1 MNSPSQ
7 IVRDA
12 TGAVADLVTG
22 MVKASRKSKA
32 VLQAPTESNK
42 AAPPPSATK
51 QARLIEMLTRP
62 GAATL
67 TELVEAT
74 GWQAQSVRGA
84 ISGTLKK
91 KLGLAV
97 VTEKVEG
104 RGRVY
109 RLAAEG

>member
-74 GWQAQSVRGA
+74 GWQAHSVRGA

-91 KLGLAV
+91 KLGHT
-97 VTEKVEG
+97 VTTEMVEG

-109 RLAAEG
+109 RISGKT